1 MPHQRRCCSLHI
13 HVARVWLH
21 HGWGMVLALLCF
33 SVFFMTFSNFLC
45 VQDPSWWCCR
55 FGH

>member
-13 HVARVWLH
+13 HVARVWFH

-45 VQDPSWWCCR
+45 AQDPSWWCCR
-55 FGH
+55 FGR